1 MLDLLLFIYRLCA
14 KLGERIF
21 MHDDERILA
30 LMAFL
35 DCTADVAEALDTAM
49 SQQDFTHKDVIVHQ
63 GDENAQIWLVLG
75 GKAQLQVI
83 GYEGQV
89 TLLATHGPGELFGA
103 FPEAAVS
110 NMDVKVYGHL
120 TALQIATHELHRLL
134 REYPSLGAGLSRIL
148 GKQFNTIL
156 DRLASHVTLTAT
168 GRVYRELLRL
178 ADEQDKVAPPPVIAA
193 LALTAQTTRE
203 TASRAVNALVRR
215 GIIDR
220 DKAKMQIVS
229 RGLLESLII

>member
-1 MLDLLLFIYRLCA
+1 
-14 KLGERIF
+14 
-21 MHDDERILA
+21 
-30 LMAFL
+30 MAFL
-35 DCTADVAEALDTAM
+35 DCSLEVAEALDAEM
-49 SQQDFTHKDVIVHQ
+49 LQQDFGHKDVLVHQ
-63 GDENAQIWLVLG
+63 GDHSSQIWLILT
-75 GKAQLQVI
+75 GKAQLQII

-103 FPEAAVS
+103 FPEATES

-120 TALQIATHELHRLL
+120 TALQIPSGELHNLL
-134 REYPSLGAGLSRIL
+134 RKYPSLGAGLSRIL
-148 GKQFNTIL
+148 GNQFNAIL

-178 ADEQDKVAPPPVIAA
+178 VDEKDRVSPPPVIAA

-215 GIIDR
+215 GIIER
-220 DKAKMQIVS
+220 DKSRWEIVS
-229 RGLLESLII
+229 PGLLESLVI